1 MSKKMLAAYKY
12 TCDVSEAV
20 KFLER
25 FKHREGLQIEIN
37 IKGDIGDFFSLS
49 PKVDVSIDNVICYRF
64 NFACRAF
71 AVGEQGHDTWTNFY
85 LAYWEQ
91 VALYQYLHAFPNI
104 PASWPEAER
113 KIRLRRGDPLRLL
126 REAAQNKRDIKITFG
141 A

>member
-1 MSKKMLAAYKY
+1 MAKKMLAAYKY
-12 TCDVSEAV
+12 TPDVSEAV

-25 FKHREGLQIEIN
+25 FGYREGLQIEIN
-37 IKGDIGDFFSLS
+37 IKGDAGDFFSLS
-49 PKVDVSIDNVICYRF
+49 PKVDVSIDGVPCYRF
-64 NFACRAF
+64 NFASCVF
-71 AVGEQGHDTWTNFY
+71 AVNEQGHDIWTNFY

-104 PASWPEAER
+104 PSSWPEAER
-113 KIRLRRGDPLRLL
+113 KIRSRRGDPLKLL

>member
-1 MSKKMLAAYKY
+1 MNKKSLAAYKC
-12 TCDVSEAV
+12 TCDADEAA

-25 FKHREGLQIEIN
+25 FRHQEGLLIEIN

-49 PKVDVSIDNVICYRF
+49 PRVDVSIDNVTCYRF
-64 NFACRAF
+64 DFACRAF
-71 AVGEQGHDTWTNFY
+71 AINEQGHDIWSNFY

-104 PASWPEAER
+104 PSSWPEAER
-113 KIRLRRGDPLRLL
+113 KIRSRRGDPLKLL
-126 REAAQNKRDIKITFG
+126 REATQNKRDIKITFG

>member
-1 MSKKMLAAYKY
+1 MSKKTLAAYKY
-12 TCDVSEAV
+12 TPDVDEAI

-37 IKGDIGDFFSLS
+37 IKGDIKDFYFLT
-49 PKVDVSIDNVICYRF
+49 PKIDISIDDVIRYRF
-64 NFACRAF
+64 NFAYNDF
-71 AVGEQGHDTWTNFY
+71 AIGAPGHDAWTSFY

-104 PASWPEAER
+104 PTSWPEAER
-113 KIRLRRGDPLRLL
+113 KIRTRRGDPLKLL

>member
-1 MSKKMLAAYKY
+1 MTKKMLAAYKY
-12 TCDVSEAV
+12 TRDVSEAI

-25 FKHREGLQIEIN
+25 FEQQEDLQIEIN
-37 IKGDIGDFFSLS
+37 IKGDIGDFYSLA
-49 PKVDVSIDNVICYRF
+49 PKVDVSIDGAICYRF

-71 AVGEQGHDTWTNFY
+71 AVAGQVHDVWTNFY

-104 PASWPEAER
+104 PSSWPEAER
-113 KIRLRRGDPLRLL
+113 KIRSRRGDPLKLL

>member
-1 MSKKMLAAYKY
+1 MGKKSLAAYKY
-12 TCDVSEAV
+12 TRDVDEAA

-25 FKHREGLQIEIN
+25 FRHQEGIQIEII

-49 PKVDVSIDNVICYRF
+49 PKVDVSIDNVTCYRF
-64 NFACRAF
+64 DFACHTF
-71 AVGEQGHDTWTNFY
+71 ITSEQGHDVGTSFY

-104 PASWPEAER
+104 PLSWPEAER
-113 KIRLRRGDPLRLL
+113 KIRSRRGDPLKLL
-126 REAAQNKRDIKITFG
+126 REAVENKRKVKVTFG